1 MWKRKRFI
9 EKGIA
14 TKKLTYLILIIAL
27 FTTLCYAHD
36 KVYQWND
43 SKLYSDELYGRYV
56 TVEGSIVNTYN
67 SGKAC
72 FLNFHTNWK
81 KYFTAV
87 IFRSDFSEFPSSPER
102 YYKNK
107 KVRVLGI
114 LKEYKGKP
122 EIILKD
128 QSQIKIIER
137 KAKSLSSDYV
147 PSVAAA
153 RASSKTNRNDPIVY
167 VTRTGKCYHRGSCGY
182 LRKSKIPMKLS
193 EARKRYRP
201 CSRCRPPQ

>member
-1 MWKRKRFI
+1 M
-9 EKGIA
+9 
-14 TKKLTYLILIIAL
+14 KKLTYLILIITL
-27 FTTLCYAHD
+27 FTTLCYAQD
-36 KVYQWND
+36 KFYQWND
-43 SKLYSDELYGRYV
+43 SKLYSGELSGRYV
-56 TVEGSIVNTYN
+56 TVEGTIVNTYN

-87 IFRSDFSEFPSSPER
+87 IFRSDFSEFPSSPES

-107 KVRVLGI
+107 KVRVSGT
-114 LKEYKGKP
+114 LKEYNGKP

-128 QSQIKIIER
+128 QSQIKIIKHKVE
-137 KAKSLSSDYV
+137 SPSSNYV
-147 PSVAAA
+147 HSSSA
-153 RASSKTNRNDPIVY
+153 RVLPDVNRNDPIVY
-167 VTRTGKCYHRGSCGY
+167 VTRTGKCYHRGSCSY
-182 LRKSKIPMKLS
+182 LRKSKIPIKLS

>member
-1 MWKRKRFI
+1 MKR
-9 EKGIA
+9 
-14 TKKLTYLILIIAL
+14 LTYLILIIAL
-27 FTTLCYAHD
+27 FTTLCYAQD

-43 SKLYSDELYGRYV
+43 SKLYSGELYGRYV
-56 TVEGSIVNTYN
+56 TVEGTIVNTYN

-87 IFRSDFSEFPSSPER
+87 IFRSDFSEFPSSPEKH
-102 YYKNK
+102 YKNK
-107 KVRVLGI
+107 KVRVSGI
-114 LKEYKGKP
+114 LKEYNGKP

-137 KAKSLSSDYV
+137 KAESPSSNYV
-147 PSVAAA
+147 PS
-153 RASSKTNRNDPIVY
+153 SSAKVLSDVNRNDPIVY
-167 VTRTGKCYHRGSCGY
+167 VTRTGKCYHRGSCSY
-182 LRKSKIPMKLS
+182 LRKSKIPIKLS

-201 CSRCRPPQ
+201 CSRRRPPQ